1 MAYINGKKKSEAVGK
16 TIAEYLKEA
25 GYKECQIVV
34 ERNCEIVSKK
44 DYTEIKIEEEDTIE
58 VLSFVGGG

>member
-25 GYKECQIVV
+25 GYKESQVAV
-34 ERNCEIVSKK
+34 ERNCAIVSKSV
-44 DYTEIKIEEEDTIE
+44 YAETKIEEEDTIE